1 MTERNNGSET
11 SGPSDESCRDDE
23 ELDRLLKEAREL
35 LRSAERHREAAEY
48 WNAIAREERR
58 RGIFR

>member
-1 MTERNNGSET
+1 MTKSNNGNET
-11 SGPSDESCRDDE
+11 PDTDGERRREDE
-23 ELDRLLKEAREL
+23 EWERLWKL